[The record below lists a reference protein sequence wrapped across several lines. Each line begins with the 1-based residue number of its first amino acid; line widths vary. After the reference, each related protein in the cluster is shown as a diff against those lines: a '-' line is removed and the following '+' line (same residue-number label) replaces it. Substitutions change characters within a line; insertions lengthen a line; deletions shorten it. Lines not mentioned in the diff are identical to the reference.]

1 MNALT
6 SPALLTKSSTGSGKI
21 KSSAAK
27 VTWQQSLANSMRG
40 RTGTVRQVTNVH
52 LYLNNKL
59 VTATSLKERILCQTS
74 ERIKTT
80 WEDAKIG
87 IKNGFTAAKNSVSDF
102 IRNIDWKR
110 VGIGAAK
117 AVGAAIVLAVS
128 AAAVVYSAGSVIPA
142 LSAIAGGSAGA
153 ASLFTLGT
161 FTMGS
166 AGVFMGTSD
175 LLEGGQDVAYGV
187 INKTDARSWNVL
199 RDSLFPDNP
208 DTYYL
213 LEAGATYGAG
223 SGTYVMQNFL
233 LGEQVQL
240 EANMLKGTSNSTV
253 HSLFGPVAE
262 GRGGAYENALKNG
275 SGSGLTEEEQYGIA
289 RIDIETNK
297 NRIGD
302 NLKPGTFSNVEAR
315 QWYLEQEMKIPDLI
329 DKNLSLEQQAKQA
342 FDLRNQFRTQAR
354 ELMSDRQLAESL
366 NITDPNRS
374 WEQIVQRQIEKGFAG
389 DDIYREIIESSQ
401 RSRTEVNKSLG
412 LE

>member
-1 MNALT
+1 
-6 SPALLTKSSTGSGKI
+6 
-21 KSSAAK
+21 
-27 VTWQQSLANSMRG
+27 MRG
-40 RTGTVRQVTNVH
+40 GTGTVRQVTNGH

-102 IRNIDWKR
+102 IQNIDWKR

-128 AAAVVYSAGSVIPA
+128 AVAVVYSAGSVIPA

-166 AGVFMGTSD
+166 ARVFMGTSD

-275 SGSGLTEEEQYGIA
+275 SQEGLSEAEINGVLEADKAAHLATQEGKLIADLGNKLEYQFGNASGNEH
-289 RIDIETNK
+289 
-297 NRIGD
+297 
-302 NLKPGTFSNVEAR
+302 NLDRTRGLLA
-315 QWYLEQEMKIPDLI
+315 EMKKLGFED
-329 DKNLSLEQQAKQA
+329 
-342 FDLRNQFRTQAR
+342 T
-354 ELMSDRQLAESL
+354 AE
-366 NITDPNRS
+366 NRS
-374 WEQIVQRQIEKGFAG
+374 YFQKYYNNVLN
-389 DDIYREIIESSQ
+389 DSNNIIEIKEQSYMLNGRKITYDATYRQSFLMGRNGGAQ
-401 RSRTEVNKSLG
+401 ITTVWDGNRLLSVFIRSGGETRYSGETRYTLQNGENI
-412 LE
+412 